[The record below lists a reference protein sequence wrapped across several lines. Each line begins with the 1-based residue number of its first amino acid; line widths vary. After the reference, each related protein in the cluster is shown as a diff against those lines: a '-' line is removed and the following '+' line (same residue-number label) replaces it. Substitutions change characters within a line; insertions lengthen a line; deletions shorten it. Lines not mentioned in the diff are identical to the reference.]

1 MERERLTRMSL
12 QPMFSI
18 MVQLHILINYYSVPI
33 GHWQKSVCILSI
45 WLQSSQKSILTEDSF
60 ADLGSFYCLW
70 PYLILASLAEYG
82 NSDVLCVVIDEAD
95 WRGYSISL
103 MMYRQITNFLLTTC
117 FELPTEKGQKWCDTV
132 TGRESVTSK
141 A

>member
-1 MERERLTRMSL
+1 MSL

-18 MVQLHILINYYSVPI
+18 MVQLHTLINYYSVPM
-33 GHWQKSVCILSI
+33 GH
-45 WLQSSQKSILTEDSF
+45 EDSF

-95 WRGYSISL
+95 
-103 MMYRQITNFLLTTC
+103 TC
-117 FELPTEKGQKWCDTV
+117 FELPTEKGQKWCDTLIQLLPM
-132 TGRESVTSK
+132 
-141 A
+141 